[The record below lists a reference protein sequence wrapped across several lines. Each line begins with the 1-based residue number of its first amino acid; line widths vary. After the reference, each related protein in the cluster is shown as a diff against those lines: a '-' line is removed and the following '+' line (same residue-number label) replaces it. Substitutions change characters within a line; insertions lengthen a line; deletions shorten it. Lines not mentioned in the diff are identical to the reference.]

1 MMQTLLLQSIERG
14 CPHVFYFILAS
25 GLSGFLPRIRIKSD
39 LGISDFTVEGKGV
52 FYCIRWSC
60 SADDLSHFSSL
71 LSICLTLAKM
81 DQKLLLLVAASS
93 IRLTH
98 CNSTVP
104 STHVETWYKE
114 DSDDAIERFGFNSLS
129 CSIVRNVI
137 LSLIIMFSSNMF
149 LMNLQG

>member
-1 MMQTLLLQSIERG
+1 MLLKSPAFQI
-14 CPHVFYFILAS
+14 FYW
-25 GLSGFLPRIRIKSD
+25 
-39 LGISDFTVEGKGV
+39 KGG
-52 FYCIRWSC
+52 RWSC

-98 CNSTVP
+98 CNTTMP

-114 DSDDAIERFGFNSLS
+114 DFDDAMERFGFTLLS
-129 CSIVRNVI
+129 HVSCHPQFNNHI
-137 LSLIIMFSSNMF
+137 LLIKYVSNEFARIASSRPMASGISVA
-149 LMNLQG
+149 MGQD